1 MNMNKVHYSTNHL
14 VINKTALIT
23 NLTIVSITML
33 VVLRSFGTIEDDVLV
48 SVESSS
54 LTDSTSLMLN
64 NVVKSIVVVF
74 VLLAKMLLCS
84 LIIPLST
91 DNSMLSHCVT
101 FVVMSQT
108 PSAEQYLEARSIGF
122 KEYHTE
128 CNSRAV
134 KPKN

>member
-1 MNMNKVHYSTNHL
+1 
-14 VINKTALIT
+14 
-23 NLTIVSITML
+23 ML
-33 VVLRSFGTIEDDVLV
+33 VVLRSFGTIADDVLV

-54 LTDSTSLMLN
+54 LTDSTSLMSN
-64 NVVKSIVVVF
+64 NVVKSIIVVF

-108 PSAEQYLEARSIGF
+108 PSSEQYLEARSIGF

-128 CNSRAV
+128 CNSRVAKQKKIDHFFDKSTKV
-134 KPKN
+134 GTTFA